1 MTGVQTCALPIYDAT
16 ALSLMLLGGKGVI
29 SVTANVAPKL
39 MHEMYACVIAKQN
52 EKAIEINQQLFLL
65 HTNLFIEANP
75 IPVKWALKTMGLIKE
90 GIRLP
95 LVELS
100 SAYHKIIQTA
110 MKEAN
115 IQI

>member
-1 MTGVQTCALPIYDAT
+1 
-16 ALSLMLLGGKGVI
+16 
-29 SVTANVAPKL
+29 
-39 MHEMYACVIAKQN
+39 MYACVIAKQN
-52 EKAIEINQQLFLL
+52 EKAIKINQQLFSL
-65 HTNLFIEANP
+65 HINLFIEANP

-95 LVELS
+95 LVNLNEK
-100 SAYHKIIQTA
+100 YRQIILEA